1 MKRFDNIW
9 PVRKYFLF
17 PSLLLSLTACTGLVG
32 YSVSPEQF
40 ASAFDFEYSHF
51 HVYGTTEF
59 TVEMSINGKISTSET
74 KQTVIGNHTPEGS
87 DATLSKTVDGKLT
100 TSRQSTRNNGDRFDL
115 YQYKDGEFFGSYK
128 VSSDLALAASLV
140 YISNLDSLDYEY
152 QLGSYITHTEVY
164 PYLAASMALAGQE
177 VDDDG
182 PFRIE
187 IKFDSKGRLGSI
199 EAKAEDAPLL
209 SAAGDS
215 SGLESTIKRYVLRYD
230 FSYSGVSLLSI

>member
-9 PVRKYFLF
+9 SVRKYFLF
-17 PSLLLSLTACTGLVG
+17 PSLLLNLTACTGLVG

-40 ASAFDFEYSHF
+40 ASAFDFQYSHF

-59 TVEMSINGKISTSET
+59 TVETSINGKISTSET
-74 KQTVIGNHTPEGS
+74 KQTVIGNQTPEGS
-87 DATLSKTVDGKLT
+87 DATLGKTVDGKLT
-100 TSRQSTRNNGDRFDL
+100 TSRLSTRNNGDWFDL

-128 VSSDLALAASLV
+128 VSYDLALAASLV

-187 IKFDSKGRLGSI
+187 IKFDSKGRH
-199 EAKAEDAPLL
+199 
-209 SAAGDS
+209 
-215 SGLESTIKRYVLRYD
+215 
-230 FSYSGVSLLSI
+230 